1 MKKIQVLASVIF
13 ISLAIKAQN
22 PAEEIANRIAQ
33 RMKDT
38 LQLSDSQR
46 VQIYNINMQLSQQ
59 KAGMRV
65 QYSNADSLK
74 KKIQLVE
81 NSRDGLYQ
89 SILSNEKYQLYIDKK
104 KRLVNNN

>member
-1 MKKIQVLASVIF
+1 MF
-13 ISLAIKAQN
+13 IGSLMLFTFLVKAQN

-46 VQIYNINMQLSQQ
+46 VQIYNINMQLGQQ
-59 KAGMRV
+59 KAAMRT

-89 SILSNEKYQLYIDKK
+89 SILSYEKYQLYIEKK

>member
-1 MKKIQVLASVIF
+1 MLFSFLA
-13 ISLAIKAQN
+13 KAQN

-38 LQLSDSQR
+38 LQLSDTQR
-46 VQIYNINMQLSQQ
+46 VQIYNFNMQLSQQ
-59 KAGMRV
+59 KATMRS
-65 QYSNADSLK
+65 QYSNADSIK

-89 SILSNEKYQLYIDKK
+89 SILSNEKYQLYIEKK